1 VFSIGFSRF
10 AAAGLATFA
19 GLVLFA
25 GSAAAGLIYEI
36 DGVVLRFGF
45 LPPVVL
51 TPAMATG
58 QAVATNT
65 ATGATV
71 TSPMPA
77 AGGTAIA
84 AVGGP
89 FSVARAKITADLAKD
104 TTSREAF
111 ATPPGSINGTSVD
124 ITKAVMSPA
133 VPVITGLDVILT
145 ARRDPTET
153 IDVYLGPGDTGT
165 LTDNISVVN
174 LATGATL
181 FSSTSTFSNTSPDV
195 VTDSTGQIVWTRA
208 PGFFDGDTG
217 GQPNAFSDNRWI
229 MGPTAAEFTL
239 PVDLNAGEAADISL
253 DFIETVS
260 ATVSGPSGYGFSSSV
275 PEPSALVLFGAG
287 ILGMIAV
294 TGRRRPAARSSMQ
307 AEACLSASF
316 VEPMVARHA
325 AA

>member
-1 VFSIGFSRF
+1 VCSINALRL
-10 AAAGLATFA
+10 AAAGLAMLA
-19 GLVLFA
+19 GLGLYT
-25 GSAAAGLIYEI
+25 GSASAGLIYEI

-51 TPAMATG
+51 QPAMATG

-89 FSVARAKITADLAKD
+89 FSVARAKITANLAKD
-104 TTSREAF
+104 MTSREVF
-111 ATPPGSINGTSVD
+111 ATPPGSINGTNVD
-124 ITKAVMSPA
+124 ITKAVMSP
-133 VPVITGLDVILT
+133 PVRVLTGIDVILT
-145 ARRDPTET
+145 VRRDPTES

-165 LTDNISVVN
+165 LTDNISVVD
-174 LATGATL
+174 LTTGATL
-181 FSSTSTFSNTSPDV
+181 FNSTSTFSNTSPDV
-195 VTDSTGQIVWTRA
+195 VIDSTGQIVWTRT

-217 GQPNAFSDNRWI
+217 GQPNAFSNNRWV

-239 PVDLNAGEAADISL
+239 PVDLNPGEAADIPL

-275 PEPSALVLFGAG
+275 SEPSALALFGAG
-287 ILGMIAV
+287 ILGVLGISV
-294 TGRRRPAARSSMQ
+294 RRRLASPSS
-307 AEACLSASF
+307 
-316 VEPMVARHA
+316 
-325 AA
+325 